1 MSAIQGEMAL
11 ILPQISTKMSTCCM
25 CLAPKKFLSEV
36 SYPLIKLP
44 NTFVHHKITG
54 KNMHQWID
62 KLFLIWTYV
71 MLLDIISMYLQIA
84 SQGCY
89 TMTLHT
95 ALFTFTA

>member
-1 MSAIQGEMAL
+1 
-11 ILPQISTKMSTCCM
+11 M

-44 NTFVHHKITG
+44 NTFVHPKRTG

-71 MLLDIISMYLQIA
+71 ILLDIMSMYLQIV

-95 ALFTFTA
+95 ALFTFRA